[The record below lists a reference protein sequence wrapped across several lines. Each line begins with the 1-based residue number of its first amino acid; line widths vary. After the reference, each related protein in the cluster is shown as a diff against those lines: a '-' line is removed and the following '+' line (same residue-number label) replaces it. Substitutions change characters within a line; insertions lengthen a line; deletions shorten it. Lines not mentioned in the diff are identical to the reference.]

1 MTDIKPFGTGATSD
15 IPVQKF
21 MGATVATFNCSVDY
35 ASQPGS
41 CSISLVQDDTDG
53 DLFVPGVIGSPQF
66 FRVIDKSNKT
76 IFEFNGVLESIS
88 RSSSASE
95 KMYTVVIVSAL
106 KILEAVTLIL
116 DAYTGYGQ
124 TTEGLPQFYS
134 EDGYYNISD
143 SDKQNGYLP
152 DGVTMTPVVDY
163 FEISKYSFATNNAN
177 LAFTGMWGRV
187 FNLINIFAAYEN
199 EDINLFSYAG
209 FGASSSVEG
218 GMRVD
223 KIAYAIDQIV
233 NYTSPSSSKRYIGGN
248 ILYGTN
254 TYNVCGTASGY
265 VQPFPYWYAIDII
278 GFIQNLLQYLPE
290 DYIVSGP
297 SITLAEFIATVCD
310 AVNADFIIELD
321 NPEYTGGNFIQDI
334 QQTYPNTIFGGY
346 ISIVV
351 LPKNEY
357 LNCNAPFSKFT
368 YDLLN
373 LERQDMG
380 DYEFAGKINP
390 GKRSSDTVG
399 NPLDLD
405 YINRGAEG
413 SYPYGGKFPVGQT
426 TDSRGNTYSS
436 VRATSI
442 DLSLKASPGTVGKMV
457 IGGFQSRMNVVPRDF
472 IYQYWGEISFVDK
485 ALDSCGINKTS
496 QKSIP
501 IITQI
506 LPPND
511 TWDWVAIDMQDI
523 FSNKTVPG
531 VFYKGIYFA
540 SIMEIRSAMAG
551 RQEWNGFLN
560 VFKKGKKAILDG
572 NIFKTLA
579 NVPNVKYAS
588 TINKYGSHF
597 NLKAGEISPKG
608 GDTTSVKNSFN
619 SIIDAVFSKIANIG
633 STHYG
638 KSWVAPLPL
647 SRTTNKSTEDNMVGS
662 NISSWE
668 ISDSAYVEPYAFS
681 SMKAPK
687 DSSFIEDGRLKAFVN
702 FEHSFPGDSG
712 VGVGYD
718 VTSQQ
723 LTGFIPGV
731 NYKYDFSEYN
741 KDVVYDFDPDL
752 SSSGTCLSKSMAHV
766 LTDIDKNIL
775 YMSPDYFSKYNR
787 GHCPFVDNVDAD
799 SGILAG
805 QYFCY
810 TYDYLKK
817 GTSNITEVYE
827 SVVNDPEKKTF
838 LHPSFMQSLL
848 SFEVK
853 DSEVTI
859 LPVYYPC
866 SGGYNTISHSCEK
879 GEETFWS
886 SLKTVTLTETSLSSG
901 NYDAFYSWTLSGSA
915 FYDITNSLLDSAT
928 TPASGIPFAR
938 FTTNKVYYPS
948 TMTAGGFDPLS
959 SQYLDDL
966 SNAVVKDFRDRNDMT
981 GPTKLKTNGFLLNK
995 NGVSKPCIAP
1005 YSVGIPQQSNRYVYG
1020 PWLTNYDNIIYAG
1033 KMEFELDESLVPE
1046 NFLIPVYG
1054 TENVNWQV
1062 KDSNG
1067 SVTRVVKNIK
1077 GTVLSGF
1084 AGLNLAG
1091 QAIANSIDN
1100 FSLFAQEEGSVTIQ
1114 GLPLI
1119 TKLGQFLFDGPRIT
1133 DLNISFSNNQVST
1146 TYNFKSLTPRY
1157 GKSDRELLKKL
1168 RKVSNTVK
1176 TKGSK

>member
-1 MTDIKPFGTGATSD
+1 MTAIEPFGTGDTSD

-21 MGATVATFNCSVDY
+21 MGATVAKFNCSVDY

-66 FRVIDKSNKT
+66 FKIIDVNNNT

-88 RSSSASE
+88 RNTSATDKS
-95 KMYTVVIVSAL
+95 YTILLVSAL
-106 KILEAVTLIL
+106 KILEAVTIIL
-116 DAYTGYGQ
+116 DGYTGYGQ
-124 TTEGLPQFYS
+124 TIEGLPQFYS
-134 EDGYYNISD
+134 EDGYYNISE

-152 DGVTMTPVVDY
+152 DGVTMTPAVDY
-163 FEISKYSFATNNAN
+163 FKLSNYSFATNNAN

-187 FNLINIFAAYEN
+187 FNLINVFAAYEN
-199 EDINLFSYAG
+199 EAINLTSYAG
-209 FGASSSVEG
+209 FGGSSSVKG

-233 NYTSPSSSKRYIGGN
+233 NYTSASSPKRYIGGN

-278 GFIQNLLQYLPE
+278 GFVQNLLYYLPE

-310 AVNADFIIELD
+310 AVNADFIVELD
-321 NPEYTGGNFIQDI
+321 NPNYTGGTFIQGI
-334 QQTYPNTIFGGY
+334 EQTYPNTIFGGY
-346 ISIVV
+346 ISIVI

-357 LNCNAPFSKFT
+357 VNCNAPFSKFT

-373 LERQDMG
+373 LERSDMG
-380 DYEFAGKINP
+380 DYEFAGNINP
-390 GKRSSDTVG
+390 GQRSSGVVG

-405 YINRGAEG
+405 YINRGTEG
-413 SYPYGGKFPVGQT
+413 SYPYGGKFPTGQT

-442 DLSLKASPGTVGKMV
+442 DLALKASPGTVGKMV
-457 IGGFQSRMNVVPRDF
+457 VGGFQSRMNVVPRDF
-472 IYQYWGEISFVDK
+472 IYQYWGDISFTDK
-485 ALDSCGINKTS
+485 ALDSCGINTTS
-496 QKSIP
+496 QKSVP
-501 IITQI
+501 VITQI

-511 TWDWVAIDMQDI
+511 TWDWIAIDMQDI

-531 VFYKGIYFA
+531 IIYKGIYFA
-540 SIMEIRSAMAG
+540 SMMEIRAAMSG
-551 RQEWNGFLN
+551 RQEWDGFLY
-560 VFKKGKKAILDG
+560 VFKKGKKSLLEG
-572 NIFKTLA
+572 NIFKTLS
-579 NVPNVKYAS
+579 NIPNIKYSGTVSKYAS
-588 TINKYGSHF
+588 YF
-597 NLKAGEISPKG
+597 NLKVGSISPKG
-608 GDTTSVKNSFN
+608 GNTTSVANSFN
-619 SIIDAVFSKIANIG
+619 SVIDSMFGKIANIG
-633 STHYG
+633 NTHYG
-638 KSWVAPLPL
+638 QSWVAPLPL
-647 SRTTNKSTEDNMVGS
+647 SKTTNKSAQDNMVGS
-662 NISSWE
+662 NISSWDL
-668 ISDSAYVEPYAFS
+668 SDSAYVEPYAFN
-681 SMKAPK
+681 SMNAPK
-687 DSSFIEDGRLKAFVN
+687 DSTFINDGRLKAFVN

-712 VGVGYD
+712 VGYD
-718 VTSQQ
+718 VISKQ
-723 LTGFIPGV
+723 LTGFLPGV
-731 NYKYDFSEYN
+731 NYKYDFSEYGKN
-741 KDVVYDFDPDL
+741 VVYDFDPDL
-752 SSSGTCLSKSMAHV
+752 ASSGTCPLVGMAHV
-766 LTDIDKNIL
+766 EPNIDSNIL
-775 YMSPDYFSKYNR
+775 YLPSGYFSYYNR
-787 GHCPFVDNVDAD
+787 GHCPFIDNVDAD
-799 SGILAG
+799 SGIQTG
-805 QYFCY
+805 QFFCY
-810 TYDYLKK
+810 TYAYLTK
-817 GTSNITEVYE
+817 GASEIGEMYE
-827 SVVNDPEKKTF
+827 SIVNDPEKKTF
-838 LHPSFMQSLL
+838 IHPSFTQSML
-848 SFEVK
+848 SFDVK
-853 DSEVTI
+853 DSGPTL

-866 SGGYNTISHSCEK
+866 SGYNTISHSCET
-879 GEETFWS
+879 GEETFWDS
-886 SLKTVTLTETSLSSG
+886 SKTVTLTESGLSSG
-901 NYDAFYSWTLSGSA
+901 AYDAFYAWSLSGSA
-915 FYDITNSLLDSAT
+915 FYDVVNNLLETKADSWN
-928 TPASGIPFAR
+928 GIPFVK

-948 TMTAGGFDPLS
+948 TMTSAGVNPLS
-959 SQYLDDL
+959 AQYLDSLGQAVIEDFL
-966 SNAVVKDFRDRNDMT
+966 SRNEISEGALKLDTSGFDF
-981 GPTKLKTNGFLLNK
+981 NK
-995 NGVSKPCIAP
+995 NGVSKPCVAP
-1005 YSVGIPQQSNRYVYG
+1005 HSIGIPQQSNRYVYG

-1033 KMEFELDESLVPE
+1033 KMEFEVDESLVPE

-1062 KDSNG
+1062 KDSDG
-1067 SVTRVVKNIK
+1067 SVTRVVQDIN

-1133 DLNISFSNNQVST
+1133 DLNISFDNNQVST
-1146 TYNFKSLTPRY
+1146 TYNFRSLTPRY